1 MLFVFVFNELPE
13 GNKIMIRIIPIV
25 LLFASL
31 CAAEDFTV
39 ETIDRTLQTTGRPN
53 IISRNRD
60 GHTIL
65 RAGPDGEVRVHAV
78 KEVRHVRNKQ
88 DAEKEAARVVVRI
101 QQVGSDIE
109 VSAEYPNNWGINIGR
124 KPEVLVNFE
133 VTAPAGSDI
142 DARLSDGR
150 MEATGFEGMLSLKT
164 SDGHLTVSDLKGD
177 VRLAAADGDI
187 EAANCSGTIEVN
199 VADGDINANA
209 FSGSIR
215 LRSADG
221 RIVLNNSEGNV
232 EAKSADGRVTLQG
245 LFKSVNARTA
255 DGRLEVRANEGSSV
269 ASPWNLK
276 TSDGSLLLHLPDT
289 IQADF
294 DIRTGDGRI
303 VTDLPISI
311 VGPVSDHHLSGKING
326 GGSLVM
332 IQTADGGIT
341 ISRTLAD

>member
-1 MLFVFVFNELPE
+1 
-13 GNKIMIRIIPIV
+13 MIRIIPIV

-39 ETIDRTLQTTGRPN
+39 ETIDRTLQTTGRPT
-53 IISRNRD
+53 IISRNLD

-65 RAGPDGEVRVHAV
+65 KAGPDGEVQVHAV
-78 KEVRHVRNKQ
+78 KEVRHVKNKEE
-88 DAEKEAARVVVRI
+88 AEKEAAKVPIRI
-101 QQVGSDIE
+101 QNVGSNIE
-109 VSAEYPNNWGINIGR
+109 IIADYPNNWGINIGR
-124 KPEVLVNFE
+124 RPEVLVHFE
-133 VTAPAGSDI
+133 ITAPAGSDI
-142 DARLSDGR
+142 DARIADGR
-150 MEATGFEGMLSLKT
+150 MEATGFDGMLSLKT
-164 SDGHLTVSDLKGD
+164 ADGHLNVNNLNGD
-177 VRLAAADGDI
+177 VRLASADGDI
-187 EAANCSGTIEVN
+187 EATKCSGTVEVS
-199 VADGDINANA
+199 VADGDINANS

-232 EAKSADGRVTLQG
+232 EAKSADGRVTLEG

-255 DGRLEVRANEGSSV
+255 DGRLEVRAHPGSSV

-276 TSDGSLLLHLPDT
+276 TADGNLSLHLPDS

-294 DIRTGDGRI
+294 DIRTGDGNI

-311 VGPVSDHHLSGKING
+311 VGTVSRSHLSGKING

-332 IQTADGGIT
+332 IQTADGSIT
-341 ISRTLAD
+341 ISRTLTD